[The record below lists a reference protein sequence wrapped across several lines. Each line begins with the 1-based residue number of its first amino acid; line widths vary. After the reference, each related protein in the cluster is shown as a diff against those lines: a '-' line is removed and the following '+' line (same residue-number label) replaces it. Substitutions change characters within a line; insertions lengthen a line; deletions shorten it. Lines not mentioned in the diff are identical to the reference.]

1 MMNKPKKTVKKAPS
15 SAADTAEGNP
25 ASPKLA
31 DANTCGQ
38 VNSINVT
45 TDTDVSQPLE
55 GEDEPSPRAIL
66 SAIRKVDCS
75 MNTRFN
81 DLEASLS
88 GVKSTLAANTSRIVD
103 LEEASTDYER
113 RICHLEP
120 LCSNLS
126 QENTS
131 LKSKVTDLEARS
143 RRQNI
148 KIAGLP
154 ENVEKGNPTQFVSGL
169 LPSLLGEAN
178 FPRGVK
184 VDRAHRIGPVVSNR
198 PRVMIARIHHD
209 AVKTEILRLAR
220 NQSPLSFD
228 GGRISIFPDFPAEVS
243 SQRKQ
248 FDGAREK
255 LRAKGIKY
263 GLLYPARLIFTHE
276 KTKKIF
282 SSPQEAESYIDSLS

>member
-1 MMNKPKKTVKKAPS
+1 MNKSKKAIKKAPS
-15 SAADTAEGNP
+15 PAADTVEGNS

-31 DANTCGQ
+31 VTNTCGQ
-38 VNSINVT
+38 GNVNSVNMT
-45 TDTDVSQPLE
+45 TDTDVSQTLE

-66 SAIRKVDCS
+66 LAIRKMDGS
-75 MNTRFN
+75 MTTRFN

-88 GVKSTLAANTSRIVD
+88 GVKSTLAANSSRI
-103 LEEASTDYER
+103 
-113 RICHLEP
+113 
-120 LCSNLS
+120 
-126 QENTS
+126 ENTS

-184 VDRAHRIGPVVSNR
+184 VDRAHRIGPVVNNR

-209 AVKTEILRLAR
+209 TVKTEILRLAR
-220 NQSPLSFD
+220 NQSPLSFE
-228 GGRISIFPDFPAEVS
+228 SVS
-243 SQRKQ
+243 SRIFQQRCPPN
-248 FDGAREK
+248 G
-255 LRAKGIKY
+255 
-263 GLLYPARLIFTHE
+263 
-276 KTKKIF
+276 
-282 SSPQEAESYIDSLS
+282 SSLTVHGRN